1 MADSLKVAL
10 AQLNPKV
17 GDVDGNL
24 AKVRAARA
32 EAKRQG
38 AELVLT
44 AELVLSGYPPEDLVL
59 KPAFQKRCHE
69 AVEAL
74 RADTRDGGP
83 ALFVTTPWRESDKL
97 HNAIVCLDKGEI
109 IGKRFKVDLPN
120 YGVFDEKRVFAPG
133 PMPGPLVFNGV
144 RIGVPICEDV
154 WTADVV
160 ECIAETGG
168 EILLVPNGSP
178 YEVGKTDVRVQLGV
192 HRVVE
197 SGLPFVYLNQVGG
210 QDEVVFDGGSFAL
223 GADRA
228 LKAKLA
234 SFREEVAT
242 IEFRRGPPERGGG
255 WECQPAAIAPELT
268 DIESIYQAMML
279 GLRDY
284 VNKTGFPSVVIGLSG
299 GVDSALTA
307 AVAADA
313 LGPGRVHTLMMP
325 SPYTGAHSLE
335 DAKACAE
342 AIGVRYDI
350 VGIEPAMEAFRK
362 MLMPLFGNAAED
374 VTEENIQSR
383 ARGVTLMA
391 LSNKLGGMVLTTGNK
406 SEMAVGYATLYG
418 DMAGGYNV
426 LKDVYK
432 TTVFELCRWRNAHL
446 PADALGRKGRV
457 IPERIITKPPS
468 AELRPDQ
475 KDSDSLPPYPEL
487 DAILKGLIE
496 RDLSAEELAG
506 EGFDLGTVKRVW
518 RLLERA
524 EYKRRQAPPGVKIT
538 SRLISKER
546 RYPIVNGFRG

>member
-17 GDVDGNL
+17 GDVVGNL
-24 AKVRAARA
+24 AKVRTARA
-32 EAKRQG
+32 EARKQG

-44 AELVLSGYPPEDLVL
+44 SELVLSGYPPEDLVV
-59 KPAFQKRCHE
+59 KPAFQKSCHE

-74 RADTRDGGP
+74 RADTLDGGP
-83 ALFVTTPWRESDKL
+83 ALFVTTPWHEGDKL
-97 HNAIVCLDKGEI
+97 HNAIICLDKGEI
-109 IGKRFKVDLPN
+109 IGKRYKVDLPN

-133 PMPGPLVFNGV
+133 PMPGPLVFNGI
-144 RIGVPICEDV
+144 RLGVPICEDV

-160 ECIAETGG
+160 ECISETGG

-197 SGLPFVYLNQVGG
+197 SGLPFVYVNQVGG
-210 QDEVVFDGGSFAL
+210 QDELIFDGGSFVL

-242 IEFRRGPPERGGG
+242 VEFRRGAKG
-255 WECQPAAIAPELT
+255 WECRPAGIAPELS

-284 VNKTGFPSVVIGLSG
+284 VNKTGFPSVLIGLSG

-313 LGPGRVHTLMMP
+313 LGPARVHTLMMP
-325 SPYTGAHSLE
+325 SPYTSAHSLE

-350 VGIEPAMEAFRK
+350 VCIEPAMEAFRK
-362 MLMPLFGNAAED
+362 MLLPLFGNRKED

-391 LSNKLGGMVLTTGNK
+391 LSNKLGGMVVTTGNK
-406 SEMAVGYATLYG
+406 SEMAMGYATLYG

-446 PADALGRKGRV
+446 PEGAMGPKGKV

-468 AELRPDQ
+468 AELRADQ
-475 KDSDSLPPYPEL
+475 KDEDSLPPYPVL

-496 RDLSAEELAG
+496 RDLGAQELAA
-506 EGFDLGTVKRVW
+506 EGHDLATVNRVW
-518 RLLERA
+518 RLLEGA

>member
-1 MADSLKVAL
+1 MSDSLKVAL

-17 GDVDGNL
+17 GDVAGNL

-32 EAKRQG
+32 EARAQG
-38 AELVLT
+38 ADLVLT
-44 AELVLSGYPPEDLVL
+44 AELMLSGYPPEDLVL
-59 KPAFQKRCHE
+59 KPAFQQACHE
-69 AVEAL
+69 AVEGL

-83 ALFVTTPWRESDKL
+83 ALFVTTPWREGDRL
-97 HNAIVCLDKGEI
+97 HNAIIALDKGEI

-133 PMPGPLVFNGV
+133 PMPGPLAFNGV

-160 ECIAETGG
+160 ECISETGG

-178 YEVGKTDVRVQLGV
+178 FEVGKTDVRVQLGV

-210 QDEVVFDGGSFAL
+210 QDELVFDGGSFVL

-228 LKAKLA
+228 LKAKFT
-234 SFREEVAT
+234 SFREQVAT
-242 IEFRRGPPERGGG
+242 VEFRRGPGG
-255 WECQPAAIAPELT
+255 WECQPGRIAPEL
-268 DIESIYQAMML
+268 DELEAIYQAMML

-313 LGPGRVHTLMMP
+313 LGPERVHTLMMP
-325 SPYTGAHSLE
+325 SPYTSAHSLE
-335 DAKACAE
+335 DAKACA
-342 AIGVRYDI
+342 AALGVRYDI
-350 VGIEPAMEAFRK
+350 VDIEPALKAFAG
-362 MLMPLFGNAAED
+362 MLRPLFGNRAED

-383 ARGVTLMA
+383 TRGVTLMA
-391 LSNKLGGMVLTTGNK
+391 LSNKLGGMVVTTGNK

-418 DMAGGYNV
+418 DMCGGFNV

-432 TTVFELCRWRNAHL
+432 TTVFELCRWRNSQR
-446 PADALGRKGRV
+446 PADALGRRGPV
-457 IPERIITKPPS
+457 IPERIISKPPS

-475 KDSDSLPPYPEL
+475 KDEDSLPPYPVL

-496 RDLSAEELAG
+496 GDLSAEEIANQG
-506 EGFDLGTVKRVW
+506 HDLQTVKRVW
-518 RLLERA
+518 RLLEGA

>member
-17 GDVDGNL
+17 GDVSGNL

-32 EAKRQG
+32 EAVKQG
-38 AELVLT
+38 ADLVLT
-44 AELVLSGYPPEDLVL
+44 SELVLSGYPPEDLVL

-83 ALFVTTPWRESDKL
+83 AVFVTTPWREGDKL
-97 HNAIVCLDKGEI
+97 HNAIICLDKGEI

-133 PMPGPLVFNGV
+133 PMPGPLPFNGV

-160 ECIAETGG
+160 ECISETGG

-210 QDEVVFDGGSFAL
+210 QDELVFDGGSFAL

-242 IEFRRGPPERGGG
+242 IEFRRGPEG
-255 WECQPAAIAPELT
+255 WECQPGRIAPELG
-268 DIESIYQAMML
+268 DLDSIYQAMML

-313 LGPGRVHTLMMP
+313 LGPARVHTLMMP
-325 SPYTGAHSLE
+325 SPYTSAHSLE

-350 VGIEPAMEAFRK
+350 VSIEPAMAAFRT
-362 MLMPLFGNAAED
+362 MLLPLFGNAAQD

-391 LSNKLGGMVLTTGNK
+391 VSNKLGGMVVTTGNK

-418 DMAGGYNV
+418 DMCGGYNV

-432 TTVFELCRWRNAHL
+432 TAVLELCRWRNAHL
-446 PADALGRKGRV
+446 PAGAMGREGRV
-457 IPERIITKPPS
+457 IPDRIISKPPS

-475 KDSDSLPPYPEL
+475 KDEDSLPAYPVL

-496 RDLSAEELAG
+496 SDLSVEEIASQG
-506 EGFDLGTVKRVW
+506 HDPETVKRVW
-518 RLLERA
+518 RLLEGA

-538 SRLISKER
+538 SRNISRER

>member
-1 MADSLKVAL
+1 MTDRLKVAL

-32 EAKRQG
+32 EARQQG

-44 AELVLSGYPPEDLVL
+44 SELVLSGYPPEDLVL

-74 RADTRDGGP
+74 RDDTKDGGP
-83 ALFVTTPWRESDKL
+83 AVFATTPWREGEKL
-97 HNAIVCLDKGEI
+97 HNAIICLAKGEV
-109 IGKRFKVDLPN
+109 IGKRYKVDLPN

-160 ECIAETGG
+160 ECISETGG

-192 HRVVE
+192 SRVVE

-210 QDEVVFDGGSFAL
+210 QDELVFDGGSFAL

-228 LKAKLA
+228 LKVKLA

-242 IEFRRGPPERGGG
+242 IEFRRGPDG
-255 WECQPAAIAPELT
+255 WECQPAKIAPELT

-313 LGPGRVHTLMMP
+313 LGPERVHTLMMP
-325 SPYTGAHSLE
+325 SPYTSAHSLE
-335 DAKACAE
+335 DAKTCAE
-342 AIGVRYDI
+342 AIGARYDI
-350 VGIEPAMEAFRK
+350 VSIEPAMAAFRK
-362 MLMPLFGNAAED
+362 MLLPLFGNRKED

-391 LSNKLGGMVLTTGNK
+391 VSNKLGGMVVTTGNK

-446 PADALGRKGRV
+446 PEGAMGRKGKV
-457 IPERIITKPPS
+457 IPSRIIAKPPS

-475 KDSDSLPPYPEL
+475 KDEDSLPPYPVL

-496 RDLSAEELAG
+496 RDLGAEELAA
-506 EGFDLGTVKRVW
+506 EGHDLATVNRVW
-518 RLLERA
+518 RLLESA